1 MSHMNND
8 GGDNFVGRYDPAT
21 ATQNFVADMNA
32 GLAHDM
38 LADSE
43 APQHGVLPSGGEVAG
58 TGNLFVQMVRVF
70 RQNKV
75 ALFCVGL
82 LVFIV
87 LFCFVGPYLY
97 STNQTDLTAF
107 LGDTCSAAPSWKHP
121 LGTDASCFD
130 MLGRMMIGGQ
140 ASLTVG
146 FLAAMLAVG
155 VGVVYGVIA
164 GYRGGA
170 LDAVM
175 MRFIDVMLSIPGLF
189 LILAVTTIFGRNRT
203 LMILVI
209 GLLGWF
215 GTSRLLRAEALTLRE
230 REFAQAVRSMG
241 GGSRRIVQH
250 HIIPNSISTIATVA
264 TFAIGDAIFALAGLG
279 FLGIGLMLPDT
290 DWGSMLNA
298 STDAIFL
305 GYWWQVYPV
314 AILFLALII
323 SFNYIGDALRDA
335 FEVRLRE
342 R

>member
-1 MSHMNND
+1 MSQMNND
-8 GGDNFVGRYDPAT
+8 GGDNFVGKYDPNST
-21 ATQNFVADMNA
+21 TQSFIADMSS
-32 GLAHDM
+32 GFAHDM

-43 APQHGVLPSGGEVAG
+43 APKHGASPAGGEVAG
-58 TGNLFVQMVRVF
+58 SGNLFVQMVRVF

-87 LFCFVGPYLY
+87 LFCFLGPYIY

-107 LGDTCSAAPSWKHP
+107 LGETCSAPPSWKHP

-130 MLGRMMIGGQ
+130 MLGRMMVGGQ
-140 ASLTVG
+140 ASLSVG
-146 FLAAMLAVG
+146 FLAAMLAVV
-155 VGVVYGVIA
+155 VGVIYGVIA

-170 LDAVM
+170 VDAVM
-175 MRFIDVMLSIPGLF
+175 MRFIDIMLSIPGLF

-241 GGSRRIVQH
+241 GGSPRIVQH

-279 FLGIGLMLPDT
+279 FLGIGLMLPDS

-314 AILFLALII
+314 SILFLALII